1 MKTVHLRF
9 YEELNDFLPLDKRK
23 TRFSHS
29 FKNNPSI
36 KDMIESL
43 GIPHTQVDFILS
55 NNRAVDFNYIVQ
67 NGDDISVYPV
77 FESLNIQNISKLR
90 PTPLRQIKFIADVHL
105 GKLARYLRMLG
116 FDTFYQNN
124 YTPNQIIKIS
134 KSDKRIILSK
144 SRELLKR
151 KEVTHGYCLTSSD
164 IRKQLKSVLNRF
176 NLYDNI
182 IPFFRCM
189 ICNTNL
195 KSVSKE
201 KIIDRIPKKVKEW
214 QKEFKICPKCER
226 IYWKGT
232 HYESMMEFI
241 EKITKN
247 QKHKEAR

>member
-9 YEELNDFLPLDKRK
+9 YEELNDFLPLEKRK
-23 TRFSHS
+23 IRFSHS

-55 NNRAVDFNYIVQ
+55 NNNAVDFNYIVQ
-67 NGDDISVYPV
+67 NGDEISVYPV
-77 FESLNIQNISKLR
+77 FESLDIQNISKLR

-116 FDTFYQNN
+116 FDTLYQNN
-124 YTPNQIIKIS
+124 YTPNQILKIS
-134 KSDKRIILSK
+134 KLEKRIILTK

-151 KEVTHGYCLTSSD
+151 KEVTHGYCITESNLE
-164 IRKQLKSVLNRF
+164 IRLKRVLNRF
-176 NLYDNI
+176 NLYDSI
-182 IPFFRCM
+182 IPFSRCM

-195 KSVSKE
+195 ESVSKE

-214 QKEFKICPKCER
+214 QKEFKICPNCNK

-232 HYESMMEFI
+232 HYESMMKFI
-241 EKITKN
+241 NSLNKN
-247 QKHKEAR
+247 KT

>member
-23 TRFSHS
+23 IRFSHS
-29 FKNNPSI
+29 FKNHPSI
-36 KDMIESL
+36 KDMVESL

-55 NNRAVDFNYIVQ
+55 NNTAVDFNYIVQ

-90 PTPLRQIKFIADVHL
+90 PIPLRQIKFIADVHL

-116 FDTFYQNN
+116 FDTLYQNS
-124 YTPNQIIKIS
+124 YTSNQIRSIS
-134 KSDKRIILSK
+134 KSEKRIILSR
-144 SRELLKR
+144 SRELLKI
-151 KEVTHGYCLTSSD
+151 KDITHGYCILSTD
-164 IRKQLKSVLNRF
+164 PKKQLKLILNRF
-176 NLYDNI
+176 DLTKNI
-182 IPFFRCM
+182 KPFSRCM

-214 QKEFKICPKCER
+214 QKEFKICPNCNK

-232 HYESMMEFI
+232 HYESMMKFI
-241 EKITKN
+241 DKLIQN
-247 QKHKEAR
+247 